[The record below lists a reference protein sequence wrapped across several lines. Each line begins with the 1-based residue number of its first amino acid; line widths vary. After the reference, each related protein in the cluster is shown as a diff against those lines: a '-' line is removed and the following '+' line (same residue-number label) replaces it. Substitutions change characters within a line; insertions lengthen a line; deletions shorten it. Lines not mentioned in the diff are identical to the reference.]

1 MQKLLI
7 GWAIGALM
15 LFIILVIVAQIP
27 LII

>member
-7 GWAIGALM
+7 GWAIGALIV
-15 LFIILVIVAQIP
+15 LIILIIVAQIP